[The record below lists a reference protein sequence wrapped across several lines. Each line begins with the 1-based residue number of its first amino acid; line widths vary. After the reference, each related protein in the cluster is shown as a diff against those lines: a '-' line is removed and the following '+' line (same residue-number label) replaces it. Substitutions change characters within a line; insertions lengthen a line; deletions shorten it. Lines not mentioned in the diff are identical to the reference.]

1 MRKRKTHD
9 GLRQLLIKCKKRK
22 GGERARKTERK
33 KKESEK
39 KRETTKLEA

>member
-33 KKESEK
+33 KKNLKRKEK
-39 KRETTKLEA
+39 LQN